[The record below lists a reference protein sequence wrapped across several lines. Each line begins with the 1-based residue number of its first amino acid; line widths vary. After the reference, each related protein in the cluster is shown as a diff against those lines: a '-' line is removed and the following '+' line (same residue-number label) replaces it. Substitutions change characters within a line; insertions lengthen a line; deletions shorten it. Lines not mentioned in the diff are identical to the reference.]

1 MRDTCT
7 IRFEANFQQM
17 LISIIKTNRLKNDL
31 SSFFYFEQNFNPT
44 LKNDF
49 FQFSE
54 YSFEQNPK

>member
-49 FQFSE
+49 F
-54 YSFEQNPK
+54 